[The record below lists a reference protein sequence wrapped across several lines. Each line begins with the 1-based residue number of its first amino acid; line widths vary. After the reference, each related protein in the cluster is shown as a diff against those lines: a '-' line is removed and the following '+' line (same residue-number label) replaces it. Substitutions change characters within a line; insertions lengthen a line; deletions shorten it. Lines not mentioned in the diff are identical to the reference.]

1 MHEVFG
7 SLYADIYDSIY
18 RGKNYDEECS
28 IIRTQFDLYSDGSI
42 SSILDLGCGTGNH
55 TLRLAKRGYKVA
67 GVDRSEEMLRI
78 ARIKAEEKKL
88 PVALYQGDIKSV
100 AIDHQTFDAAILMF
114 AVLGYQVT
122 NDDLIQTLR
131 NIRRHLRVGGLLIFD
146 VWYGPAVLSQ
156 RPGERISVVEEEDT
170 TIIRLSSG
178 VLDTFRHTCD
188 VNFKIYKIERRRLVD
203 EITEVH
209 RMRFFFPQEIAFF
222 LKNAGFEMKHIGP
235 FPECEGELNERSWN
249 ALIVARGV

>member
-1 MHEVFG
+1 MGEVFG
-7 SLYADIYDSIY
+7 SLYADIYDSVY

-28 IIRTQFDLYSDGSI
+28 IIRRLFNSYGDGSI

-55 TLRLAKRGYKVA
+55 ALRLADLGYRVA
-67 GVDRSEEMLRI
+67 GVDRSEEMLDI
-78 ARIKAEEKKL
+78 ARVKAEEKSL
-88 PVALYQGDIKSV
+88 PVTLYHGDIKDV
-100 AIDHQTFDAAILMF
+100 AINQTFDAAILMF

-131 NIRRHLRVGGLLIFD
+131 NIRRHLRMGGLLIFD

-156 RPGERISVVEEEDT
+156 KPGERVSVVEGEDT

-178 VLDTFRHTCD
+178 VLDTFRHICD
-188 VNFKIYKIERRRLVD
+188 VHFKVYKIERGRLVD
-203 EITEVH
+203 ETMEVH

-222 LKNAGFEMKHIGP
+222 LESAGFEMVHMGP
-235 FPECEGELNERSWN
+235 FPEYEGELNELTWN
-249 ALIVARGV
+249 AVVVARGV